1 MLSCFYGCGKIISER
16 GNIYH
21 LPETI
26 QETTNQLLEKETERR
41 FEQQVKAHELMIH
54 KICRMYAYTA
64 ADREDL
70 FQDIVVQLW
79 QAFPTFR
86 GEAKFSTWL
95 YRVAINTAMTRARK
109 KKASV
114 SYVDPDVIPTN
125 QGEDASAQVEIEKLQ
140 ILHEA
145 ISRLN
150 EVERAVLML
159 YLEERSYEE
168 MEEVLGMTQNA
179 LRVKISRIKDKLRQ
193 IAMNKSYG
201 DR

>member
-1 MLSCFYGCGKIISER
+1 LKIS
-16 GNIYH
+16 GNIQ
-21 LPETI
+21 LSLETI
-26 QETTNQLLEKETERR
+26 QKTITQLPEKEITLR
-41 FEQQVKAHELMIH
+41 FEEQINAHTLMIH
-54 KICRMYAYTA
+54 KICRMYSYTA

-79 QAFPTFR
+79 QAFPKFR
-86 GEAKFSTWL
+86 GDSKFSTWL

-109 KKASV
+109 RKPSV
-114 SYVDPDVIPTN
+114 AYVDPVVMPTN
-125 QGEDASAQVEIEKLQ
+125 YTEETNADAEKIQ
-140 ILHEA
+140 ILNEA
-145 ISRLN
+145 ISQLN